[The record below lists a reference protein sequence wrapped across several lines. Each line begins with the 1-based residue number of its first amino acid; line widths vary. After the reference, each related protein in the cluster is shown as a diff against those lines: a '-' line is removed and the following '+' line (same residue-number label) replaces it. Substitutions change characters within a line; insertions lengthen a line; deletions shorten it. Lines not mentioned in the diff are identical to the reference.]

1 MCYMMSKQ
9 GHLSDRDGHWHPH
22 VMFFVPLSDSTMWG
36 ADLKGS
42 PILAA
47 PDTLGRLTI
56 FLVPVGHWSDGSAA
70 N

>member
-1 MCYMMSKQ
+1 
-9 GHLSDRDGHWHPH
+9 
-22 VMFFVPLSDSTMWG
+22 MWG

-56 FLVPVGHWSDGSAA
+56 FLVPVGHWSDGTAA